1 MRDATRRPPWQATGL
16 AAAGVVGVVGLG
28 GCGPAEP
35 DRADATTTAPTT
47 APTAVRPEASPSTA
61 DQDRYRDGEYTATGW
76 YGGLP
81 SHIVVDVTLRDDV
94 VADVE
99 VTPTATNETSLD
111 LQERFAEAVADVV
124 VGRPLDEI
132 ELDYLAGSSGT
143 TLGFNDA
150 LEQIREQ
157 AAG

>member
-1 MRDATRRPPWQATGL
+1 MVGL
-16 AAAGVVGVVGLG
+16 A
-28 GCGPAEP
+28 GCGADDR
-35 DRADATTTAPTT
+35 DRADAPATTTTTAAQPGTT
-47 APTAVRPEASPSTA
+47 SPPP
-61 DQDRYRDGEYTATGW
+61 DGDRYRDGDYTATGW

-81 SHIVVDVTLRDDV
+81 SHIVVDLTLRDDL
-94 VADVE
+94 VAAVE

-124 VGRPLDEI
+124 VGRPLDDI

-157 AAG
+157 ARS

>member
-1 MRDATRRPPWQATGL
+1 MRHATRRPPWQATGL
-16 AAAGVVGVVGLG
+16 AAAGVAGVVGLG
-28 GCGPAEP
+28 GCGPAER
-35 DRADATTTAPTT
+35 DRADATTAAPTT
-47 APTAVRPEASPSTA
+47 VPPEASPSMA

-94 VADVE
+94 VTDVE

>member
-1 MRDATRRPPWQATGL
+1 MRQTTRRSPWQATGL
-16 AAAGVVGVVGLG
+16 TAAGVVGVVGLG
-28 GCGPAEP
+28 GCGPADR
-35 DRADATTTAPTT
+35 DRADAPTT
-47 APTAVRPEASPSTA
+47 ATTAAQQGAAAPVP

-94 VADVE
+94 VTDVE

-111 LQERFAEAVADVV
+111 LQERFAEAVVDVV

-157 AAG
+157 AAR

>member
-1 MRDATRRPPWQATGL
+1 M
-16 AAAGVVGVVGLG
+16 VGLG
-28 GCGPAEP
+28 ACGPAAR
-35 DRADATTTAPTT
+35 DRADVRTAAPTT
-47 APTAVRPEASPSTA
+47 APTAVQPEASPPTP
-61 DQDRYRDGEYTATGW
+61 DQGRYRDGEYTATGW
-76 YGGLP
+76 YGGQP

-124 VGRPLDEI
+124 VGRPLDDI

-150 LEQIREQ
+150 LEQIREE
-157 AAG
+157 ARS

>member
-1 MRDATRRPPWQATGL
+1 MRDATRRSPWQATGL
-16 AAAGVVGVVGLG
+16 AAAGVAGVVGLG
-28 GCGPAEP
+28 GCGPAER
-35 DRADATTTAPTT
+35 DRADATTATPTT
-47 APTAVRPEASPSTA
+47 VPPEASPSTA

-81 SHIVVDVTLRDDV
+81 SHIVVDVTLRDDA